1 MPMNEWKAG
10 SGSPPPYPNLTK
22 KTAGSPVFPQI
33 LPHISENVDQCT
45 VIDTAIFLRTRCM
58 LNQAGFCAEKLMYMV
73 F

>member
-10 SGSPPPYPNLTK
+10 SGSPPPYPNLPK

-45 VIDTAIFLRTRCM
+45 VIDTAF
-58 LNQAGFCAEKLMYMV
+58 F
-73 F
+73 